1 MIVDTAELLSLTQA
15 ATASGYMTEA
25 QVRGH
30 VRRGNV
36 ESVRIGTA
44 LFVTKAALLDLLKR
58 EGVR

>member
-1 MIVDTAELLSLTQA
+1 MIVDTTDLLSLTQA
-15 ATASGYMTEA
+15 AQLSGYMTEA

-36 ESVRIGTA
+36 ACVRIGAA
-44 LFVTKAALLDLLKR
+44 LFVTRAALEELLKR